1 MMMSTGAISSIY
13 EAYDE
18 SKSCVHVIIMLLL
31 AEDDDD
37 DDDDES

>member
-1 MMMSTGAISSIY
+1 MMSTGVIIINIY

-37 DDDDES
+37 DDDES